1 MPSISPKLP
10 LALDSELGYQM
21 NKSLLEVV
29 RQNLKML
36 ILTSPGER
44 VMIPNFGVGLKRY
57 LFENVTPSLKD
68 SIKQKIKEQVKLY
81 MPAVL
86 INKVIFDDRE
96 MNRNK
101 LFIGIQYSV
110 PSAGLNDSILLP
122 VSVSGGSY

>member
-1 MPSISPKLP
+1 MPSLSPKLP

-21 NKSLLEVV
+21 NKSFIEVV
-29 RQNLKML
+29 RQNLTML

-44 VMIPNFGVGLKRY
+44 VMIPDFGVGLKRY

-68 SIKQKIKEQVKLY
+68 SIRQKIKEQVGLY

-86 INKVIFDDRE
+86 INKIVFDESE
-96 MNRNK
+96 MNSNK

-110 PSAGLNDSILLP
+110 PSAGLNDSVLLP
-122 VSVSGGSY
+122 ISVSGGAY

>member
-10 LALDSELGYQM
+10 LAFDSELGYQM

-44 VMIPNFGVGLKRY
+44 VMIPNFGVGLKRF

-68 SIKQKIKEQVKLY
+68 SINQKIKEQVRLY

-101 LFIGIQYSV
+101 LFIGIRYSI

-122 VSVSGGSY
+122 VSVGGGSY